1 MRIMVCNTYIF
12 TFFLNFSRIL
22 RKNNTFNFYFS
33 NFLDTVIAI
42 NITIVEIGVDD
53 FEAYKDD
60 LTAVVASSVNVSMG
74 DVTLSIIPPEHAQQ
88 WATIMA
94 KVKTGKENH
103 DEVLKKMSA
112 QFYNSN
118 LYTRIKTNAVLKDV
132 VQTTPTVGEPVV
144 VNIPRKFVMPLII
157 CA

>member
-1 MRIMVCNTYIF
+1 MRN
-12 TFFLNFSRIL
+12 
-22 RKNNTFNFYFS
+22 NNTFNFYFS

-42 NITIVEIGVDD
+42 NITIIEIGVDD
-53 FEAYKDD
+53 FETFKDD

-103 DEVLKKMSA
+103 DDVFKKMSA
-112 QFYNSN
+112 TFYNSN
-118 LYTRIKTNAVLKDV
+118 LYTRIKTNEVLKDI
-132 VQTTPTVGEPVV
+132 VQATPTVGEPVV
-144 VNIPRKFVMPLII
+144 VNIPSKFVMPLII